1 MGIRP
6 FADGTLDKLK
16 ALLVV
21 KGYLQEEEVDCEETF
36 APTTKYTSIQCGLQL
51 AAHNNCYI
59 FQMDVNFAF
68 LNGGSMEEVYV
79 EQPPCF
85 DISGQEGMVYRM
97 KKASYGFKQVP
108 KAWYKK
114 VYSFFISCMRTI
126 FC

>member
-51 AAHNNCYI
+51 AA
-59 FQMDVNFAF
+59 
-68 LNGGSMEEVYV
+68 LG
-79 EQPPCF
+79 
-85 DISGQEGMVYRM
+85 
-97 KKASYGFKQVP
+97 
-108 KAWYKK
+108 
-114 VYSFFISCMRTI
+114 VYSKWILSLPFHMAT
-126 FC
+126 